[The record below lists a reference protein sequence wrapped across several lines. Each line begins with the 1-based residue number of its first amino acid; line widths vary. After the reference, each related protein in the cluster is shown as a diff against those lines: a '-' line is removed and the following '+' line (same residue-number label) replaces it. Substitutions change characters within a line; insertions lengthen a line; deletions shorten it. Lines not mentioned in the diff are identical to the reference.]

1 MNTAFSKSELLEMA
15 KAVPQWWHSIDLGQG
30 VVTDGM
36 QSADFL
42 ANRVRSLQLPDL
54 HGKHVLDIGAYD
66 GFYSFE
72 AERRGAA
79 RVVALDHYVWSLDLP
94 EHLKYWKAC
103 KEQGIVPEPY
113 HQTRHWRP
121 DELPGKF
128 GFDTAHRALSSKVEA
143 IVGDFL
149 TVDIDEIGRF
159 DVVFFMGVL
168 YHMENPLEAMRR
180 VAGFTKQLAI
190 IETAAVRLPGYE
202 HSSLCE
208 FYESNEL
215 NNDVSN
221 WWAPSEPAL
230 EGLCRAAGFSSVKT
244 LIKPPLQPA
253 FVKLKAAAKFMQAEF
268 PVPSLGGY
276 RLDPQR
282 YRTVAHATK

>member
-1 MNTAFSKSELLEMA
+1 MGFSKSELLEMS
-15 KAVPQWWHSIDLGQG
+15 KAVPMWWHSIDLGQG
-30 VVTDGM
+30 VVTDGA
-36 QSADFL
+36 QSADVL
-42 ANRVRSLQLPDL
+42 AKRVQSLNLPDL

-94 EHLKYWKAC
+94 EHIKYWQAC
-103 KEQGIVPEPY
+103 KDKGTVPDPY
-113 HQTRHWRP
+113 HETPHWRP
-121 DELPGKF
+121 DELPGKL
-128 GFDTAHRALSSKVEA
+128 GFNTAHRALSSKVEA

-149 TVDIDEIGRF
+149 KVDVKQLGTF
-159 DVVFFMGVL
+159 DVVFFLGVL
-168 YHMENPLEAMRR
+168 YHMENPLEAMKR
-180 VAGFTKQLAI
+180 VAEFTKQLAI
-190 IETAAVRLPGYE
+190 IETAAVNFPGYE

-221 WWAPSEPAL
+221 WWAPNERGL
-230 EGLCRAAGFSSVKT
+230 EGLCRGAGFSGVKV
-244 LIKPPLQPA
+244 LIKPPAQSISLS
-253 FVKLKAAAKFMQAEF
+253 LKSAAKFLMPES
-268 PVPSLGGY
+268 VKSLGGY
-276 RLDPQR
+276 RLVPAR